1 MLVTLLCPTLC
12 EPMDCNLPGSSVHG
26 ILQTRTQEWV
36 VIPFQGKGTND
47 PLYSVWYSR
56 MRAWNELAPTHVK
69 KLVTW
74 KPRVQT
80 PSLDQNAAEGNDS
93 YLPNTHSPW
102 SPSYRNQFKGPLPF
116 THSHRTPGRWHLFLG
131 SYFLINLSQCSNL
144 PGYQNHLGMPASV
157 FVCLFVCLR
166 MPGFDH

>member
-1 MLVTLLCPTLC
+1 MKVLVAQSCLTLC
-12 EPMDCNLPGSSVHG
+12 NPMDCSPSRLLCLWNSPGQNTG
-26 ILQTRTQEWV
+26 IGCHSLLQW
-36 VIPFQGKGTND
+36 KGTNG

-69 KLVTW
+69 KLLTW

-80 PSLDQNAAEGNDS
+80 PSLDQNAAEGSDS

-102 SPSYRNQFKGPLPF
+102 SPSHRSQFKGPLRF

-144 PGYQNHLGMPASV
+144 PGYQNQLG
-157 FVCLFVCLR
+157 